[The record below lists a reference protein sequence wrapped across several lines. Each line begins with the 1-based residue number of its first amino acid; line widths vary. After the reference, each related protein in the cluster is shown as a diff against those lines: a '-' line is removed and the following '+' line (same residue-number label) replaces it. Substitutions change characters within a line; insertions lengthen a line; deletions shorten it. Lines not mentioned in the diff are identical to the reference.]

1 MQWSW
6 ACRKLG
12 SERSVLLEDFESAPP
27 KAGDVAL
34 VRVEKTGFHKHF
46 ITAENRR
53 LRLYPGAHF
62 TGVFGNRYASDAY
75 EGAILGL
82 DNLHMLTAAGMIGT
96 VMSKHS
102 TMDEPTEVSL
112 VGFLSAAEGTRL
124 NLKQRLFQ
132 PARTRRLPRNLI
144 YIVGTS
150 MNAGKTTTAT
160 RLIRGLCDLGV
171 RVAACKLTGSV
182 SNRDQDELAAAAS
195 QDVIDFSDFG
205 FPSTYLCSREEL
217 MELFHA
223 MLAEVS
229 SDDPDVVIMELADG
243 LLQRETAMLLAE
255 PEIKQA
261 ARGLILSADSALAA
275 LWGTERLRQL
285 GYQVLVVSGKFTSSP
300 LMMREYCENDSH
312 IPVLSSVGKASEL
325 SARVRSFL
333 KND

>member
-1 MQWSW
+1 TVPEN
-6 ACRKLG
+6 A
-12 SERSVLLEDFESAPP
+12 SEMSAGIEAEPAVFGGDEMLVESRLF
-27 KAGDVAL
+27 VAL

-144 YIVGTS
+144 
-150 MNAGKTTTAT
+150 
-160 RLIRGLCDLGV
+160 
-171 RVAACKLTGSV
+171 
-182 SNRDQDELAAAAS
+182 
-195 QDVIDFSDFG
+195 
-205 FPSTYLCSREEL
+205 
-217 MELFHA
+217 
-223 MLAEVS
+223 
-229 SDDPDVVIMELADG
+229 
-243 LLQRETAMLLAE
+243 
-255 PEIKQA
+255 
-261 ARGLILSADSALAA
+261 
-275 LWGTERLRQL
+275 
-285 GYQVLVVSGKFTSSP
+285 
-300 LMMREYCENDSH
+300 
-312 IPVLSSVGKASEL
+312 
-325 SARVRSFL
+325 
-333 KND
+333 